1 MNKNPND
8 TAVYG
13 ETQFAD
19 QTEDEYKEILTL
31 NPELIPE
38 ESIDGKLE
46 ASSAQQ
52 SAFFPNGSSN

>member
-38 ESIDGKLE
+38 ENFDGKLE
-46 ASSAQQ
+46 ASSAQ
-52 SAFFPNGSSN
+52 